1 MKRPNCEANWQS
13 RIRGPPIP
21 WEKIWPTLGT
31 PLSDAT
37 EERNW
42 RKLLHCAIFVR
53 NRDPKAPS
61 HDCCLR
67 CGCKDESMLHLIM
80 CIHTRPLWNAV
91 RSFVQVVL
99 GMPYQQY
106 LDRLIIFNEVR
117 PNTLASTEACAFIR
131 HAVNRFYRDF
141 AMVDTH
147 DHHFEWERTFAD
159 AMHSFRD
166 AVLAWAQSIRI
177 FTTHRRYTNRKKR
190 VSQNTLTQ
198 FSKLVTFSDEGYTF
212 TLTPAFQH
220 AITQADT
227 TAAAAEATRART

>member
-42 RKLLHCAIFVR
+42 RKLLHRAIFVR
-53 NRDPKAPS
+53 NRDPKGPQE
-61 HDCCLR
+61 CRLKCP
-67 CGCKDESMLHLIM
+67 CKDESMLHLIT
-80 CIHTRPLWNAV
+80 CRYTRPLWVAV
-91 RSFVQVVL
+91 ANFTHTVL
-99 GMPYQQY
+99 GIERVLHM
-106 LDRLIIFNEVR
+106 DSFIIFNTIRGEMI
-117 PNTLASTEACAFIR
+117 STEACAFVR

-147 DHHFEWERTFAD
+147 DRYFLWERTFAD
-159 AMHSFRD
+159 SMHSFRN

-177 FTTHRRYTNRKKR
+177 FTANRRYTKQKKQ
-190 VSQNTLTQ
+190 VSQDTLTQ
-198 FSKLVTFSDEGYTF
+198 FNKLVTFSDEGLTF

-220 AITQADT
+220 AITQAE
-227 TAAAAEATRART
+227 AAATAAEAAHART